1 MADEP
6 FTGVAA
12 DCVADS
18 GAGIVRAAMSRPAIG
33 RTSDGRT
40 TELPAP
46 LPSGLN
52 LTVLV
57 AGDGENYPQR
67 SQSVA
72 VHYDAFLSDGTAW
85 DSSRKRQKPLRFR
98 VGTGQVIPGLDEGVK
113 QLSLGERARLTVPAS
128 WAWGERGFPGRVPPN
143 TDVVFELELIELV

>member
-1 MADEP
+1 MDEP

-98 VGTGQVIPGLDEGVK
+98 VGTDGTVGGREGWTIDDVRVE
-113 QLSLGERARLTVPAS
+113 SCVGEDIFAD
-128 WAWGERGFPGRVPPN
+128 GFESPPPR
-143 TDVVFELELIELV
+143 

>member
-1 MADEP
+1 
-6 FTGVAA
+6 
-12 DCVADS
+12 
-18 GAGIVRAAMSRPAIG
+18 MSRPAIG

-72 VHYDAFLSDGTAW
+72 VHYDAYWNADRDWSAARKAADAIRQQQEEQDKQTGGDG
-85 DSSRKRQKPLRFR
+85 
-98 VGTGQVIPGLDEGVK
+98 G
-113 QLSLGERARLTVPAS
+113 RL
-128 WAWGERGFPGRVPPN
+128 
-143 TDVVFELELIELV
+143 LLH

>member
-1 MADEP
+1 MA
-6 FTGVAA
+6 A
-12 DCVADS
+12 
-18 GAGIVRAAMSRPAIG
+18 
-33 RTSDGRT
+33 SDPGSSVSIR
-40 TELPAP
+40 LIR
-46 LPSGLN
+46 
-52 LTVLV
+52 
-57 AGDGENYPQR
+57 AGDTTSYPQT

-72 VHYDAFLSDGTAW
+72 IHYDAYLGNGSAW